1 MTINYSLIDAL
12 IKLPGVVATGG
23 FTYRGDQT
31 VCHGQLS
38 EIEADTLAKA
48 ARATLEVMRMQ
59 GDILQMLTTVCA
71 PRVKD
76 CGLQGGK
83 GFAFRG
89 PLRTVCV
96 VSNVFCI
103 INNKEASLTPVLRLM
118 LERQADAA
126 DVLI

>member
-1 MTINYSLIDAL
+1 MTINYSLLDEL

-31 VCHGQLS
+31 VSHGQ
-38 EIEADTLAKA
+38 INDTEADTIAKT
-48 ARATLEVMRMQ
+48 ARSMLEILRMQ
-59 GDILQMLTTVCA
+59 GDMLQMFTA
-71 PRVKD
+71 ESDPSNKD

-83 GFAFRG
+83 GFAIRG
-89 PLRTVCV
+89 PLRTICV
-96 VSNVFCI
+96 ISNAFCI
-103 INNKEASLTPVLRLM
+103 INNKESSATPVLRLM